1 MKLIKISTS
10 TVRIYNDN
18 GLHLKHSHPYY
29 HQVQFQL
36 LVRINQ
42 YNGCDFCMY
51 TLKGT
56 EVERTWL
63 LDTEWCEKSVVELD
77 SYYDAHT
84 IPKILTIICFVV
96 T

>member
-1 MKLIKISTS
+1 
-10 TVRIYNDN
+10 
-18 GLHLKHSHPYY
+18 
-29 HQVQFQL
+29 
-36 LVRINQ
+36 
-42 YNGCDFCMY
+42 MY
-51 TLKGT
+51 TQKGT